1 VTAIAAAEA
10 ALTQVEN
17 IRLEELELSP
27 LNPRKSYDEASI
39 AELAASIRECG
50 ILNPLLIRV
59 VPIEGDI
66 VAYHIIAGSRRSAAA
81 VLAGLEVAPC
91 IAREM
96 TDEEARGLAIID
108 NLQREDM
115 PALEE
120 ADAYEALRQQLG
132 DAEAIAA
139 RVGKPVE
146 YVAKRLKLVTLG
158 DLQRQALA
166 ERLIAVDHA
175 LLLAR
180 LGVEEQDKNLK
191 WALDVNAGI
200 KTTVASVVT
209 ESIKRRQEYADRR
222 FGAWEAQSVL
232 KLKNH
237 IEQHAGRALSKAPW
251 SLDDA
256 ELVKAAGA
264 CSGCPSNTAHNTALF
279 ADLAIEAATCEDGA
293 CFESKRDA
301 FVRIKLSEAYSDKAA
316 IQISWKSSEA
326 APRMA
331 KDGSG
336 PNEHSV
342 LRFGQWLDVKK
353 GRCPDVRNGVTVDW
367 DEYGM
372 RGGGTKRMPGQT
384 LLVCIAV
391 GCKVHPK
398 SYEKKAKQI
407 DSGNRCDPKAAK
419 EERQKKLAAISA
431 ENQGRMFWAA
441 KVVEATKK
449 LPEQALR
456 SLLIEITSS
465 HGFESEVIEKHLFPG
480 LEKALLNQPLLSTQ
494 FAQAVAVVALGANYL
509 SLKSYSQ
516 TQDGRKQFK
525 ATCIELGVT
534 PTLGEK
540 PVPAKPAPKKVAAKK
555 AVPAKKAAP
564 KKAVKKAAK
573 KGGRK

>member
-1 VTAIAAAEA
+1 M
-10 ALTQVEN
+10 LD
-17 IRLEELELSP
+17 ELEPSP
-27 LNPRKSYDEASI
+27 LNPRKTLDKVKV
-39 AELAASIRECG
+39 AELAESIGQHG
-50 ILNPLLIRV
+50 ILVPLLVRR

-66 VAYHIIAGSRRSAAA
+66 VAYHIIAGSRRAAA
-81 VLAGLEVAPC
+81 AKLAGELSAPC
-91 IAREM
+91 IVREM
-96 TDEEARGLAIID
+96 TDDEARELAIID

-132 DAEAIAA
+132 DAERIAA
-139 RVGKPVE
+139 RVGKPIE

-158 DLQRQALA
+158 ERQRKALA

-191 WALDVNAGI
+191 WVLDVNAGI
-200 KTTVASVVT
+200 KTTVATVV
-209 ESIKRRQEYADRR
+209 EQSIKRRTEHADSRL
-222 FGAWEAQSVL
+222 GAWESQSVL

-279 ADLAIEAATCEDGA
+279 ADLEIEAATCEDGA
-293 CFESKRDA
+293 CFEGKRDA
-301 FVRIKLSEAYSDKAA
+301 FVRIKLNEAYSDKAA

-326 APRMA
+326 QPRMA

-336 PNEHSV
+336 PNEHAV
-342 LRFGQWLDVKK
+342 LRYGQWLDVKK
-353 GRCPDVRNGVTVDW
+353 GSCPDVRSGVTVDW

-372 RGGGTKRMPGQT
+372 RGSGTKRMPGQT

-398 SYEKKAKQI
+398 SYERKAKQVE
-407 DSGNRCDPKAAK
+407 SGNRYDPKAA
-419 EERQKKLAAISA
+419 EEGRQKQLAAISA

-441 KVVEATKK
+441 KAVEGTKK
-449 LPEQALR
+449 LPEAVLR
-456 SLLIEITSS
+456 QLLIDITSS
-465 HGFESEVIEKHLFPG
+465 HGFESEFIEKHLFPG
-480 LEKALLNQPLLSTQ
+480 LERALLSQPLLTVQ

-516 TQDGRKQFK
+516 TREGRKEFK
-525 ATCIELGVT
+525 AVCIALGVT

-540 PVPAKPAPKKVAAKK
+540 PLPARPQPKKAA
-555 AVPAKKAAP
+555 AKKAAP

-573 KGGRK
+573 KAIKKGGSK